1 MSEDSEF
8 FEILSKEK
16 QNDPI
21 ITPEDFEKRV
31 GEAVDVN
38 FIKNAADSLEVSTE
52 LDART
57 AVSMALKAR
66 KCKQQVDAS
75 RKEIVKPFF
84 EYHKAINKIVKDLD
98 GTFEQ
103 IEEALRQ
110 KLNEYNDKRKEQPFE
125 NLIDLEIKVED
136 GVLYTQ
142 KKWDFNIDDSRLVP
156 PEYMIID
163 ERKIKEAISS
173 GVRNIPGVSIFEKKE
188 LVMKIKN

>member
-1 MSEDSEF
+1 M
-8 FEILSKEK
+8 L
-16 QNDPI
+16 
-21 ITPEDFEKRV
+21 TPEDFEKRIV
-31 GEAVDVN
+31 EAIDVN
-38 FIKNAADSLEVSTE
+38 LIKNAADSLEVSTE
-52 LDART
+52 TEAKT
-57 AVSMALKAR
+57 AVSMTLQAR
-66 KCKQQVDAS
+66 KLKQKVDAS

-84 EYHKAINKIVKDLD
+84 EYQKAINKIVKELD

-103 IEEALRQ
+103 IEENLRK

-136 GVLYTQ
+136 GVLFTQ

-156 PEYMIID
+156 TEYMIID